1 MHALVTRG
9 GGTEAGEWVPV
20 PYVDERAAEELCR
33 HKVLGLLRRRG
44 LLSQERI
51 ELLLDHLG
59 LSSPELERPPSQ
71 LRYVPVDHE
80 GRELDAMVAEGPYS
94 R

>member
-1 MHALVTRG
+1 M
-9 GGTEAGEWVPV
+9 
-20 PYVDERAAEELCR
+20 PYVDERAAEELFR

-80 GRELDAMVAEGPYS
+80 GRELHSRVAEEPSGP
-94 R
+94 